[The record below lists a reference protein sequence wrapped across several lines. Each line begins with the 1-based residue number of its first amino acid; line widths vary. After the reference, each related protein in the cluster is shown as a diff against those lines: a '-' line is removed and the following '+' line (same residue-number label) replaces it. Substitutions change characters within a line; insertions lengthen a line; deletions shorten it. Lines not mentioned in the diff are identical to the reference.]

1 MGNRRLHFGE
11 TIAFA
16 KRAPRRSDSPRPRQ
30 PTKSAPPERVQ
41 LSRLADL
48 GFHWDRHARRA
59 TVEPHSRKKVDTVT
73 LSEAVSV
80 LRILDCKEL
89 DLTHCDSLK
98 NVDSLKE
105 LRALTILNLSIC
117 SNLQNVDGLK
127 GLTALTH
134 LELLGCRSLQNF
146 DGLKGLTALT
156 SLNLVLCD
164 SLQNVDGLKELT
176 ALAHLELSRCSNLQ
190 NVDGLKEARALTSLY
205 LRGCPKI
212 SAGDI
217 QALKVALTKAK
228 IESSNY

>member
-89 DLTHCDSLK
+89 DLSSCH
-98 NVDSLKE
+98 
-105 LRALTILNLSIC
+105 
-117 SNLQNVDGLK
+117 
-127 GLTALTH
+127 
-134 LELLGCRSLQNF
+134 
-146 DGLKGLTALT
+146 
-156 SLNLVLCD
+156 
-164 SLQNVDGLKELT
+164 SLQNVDGLKEL
-176 ALAHLELSRCSNLQ
+176 
-190 NVDGLKEARALTSLY
+190 RALTSLY